1 MDLPS
6 PPVSSPRNLSSTRP
20 GLASTASERRQN
32 SKVPIPTC
40 GVSPIGAVN
49 IGADESQ
56 VHRANRRSGLLPH
69 KRAENV
75 DPERQHHGVE
85 EERQGGVNC
94 HQIPKPRM
102 SYIEVRDLEGRP
114 NTNGYINEITVGT
127 GRITG

>member
-32 SKVPIPTC
+32 SKVPIPAC
-40 GVSPIGAVN
+40 GVSPIGREN
-49 IGADESQ
+49 IGADEGG

-75 DPERQHHGVE
+75 DAKRQHHGVE
-85 EERQGGVNC
+85 EERQCGVNG
-94 HQIPKPRM
+94 HQIPKSRVR
-102 SYIEVRDLEGRP
+102 YIEIGDLKGRADA
-114 NTNGYINEITVGT
+114 NGYVN
-127 GRITG
+127 